1 MSNAVEIVAAVNT
14 LLTLLREAN
23 LSIGPIVAKIKQAQ
37 KENRDITIED
47 VMAASDAED
56 AARKRLEDALL

>member
-47 VMAASDAED
+47 VTAASDAEN